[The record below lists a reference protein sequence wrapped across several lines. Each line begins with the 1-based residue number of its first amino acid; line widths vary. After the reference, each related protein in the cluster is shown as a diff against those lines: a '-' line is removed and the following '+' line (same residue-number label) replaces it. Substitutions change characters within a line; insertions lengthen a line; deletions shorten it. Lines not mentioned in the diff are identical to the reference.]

1 MTAEAWVQLIEELID
16 IKLARFAAANMKLS
30 PELTRL
36 LHDKR
41 DTDRQRLQQIR
52 AELAQTLQGY

>member
-16 IKLARFAAANMKLS
+16 IKLARFTAANMKLS

-52 AELAQTLQGY
+52 AELARTLQGY